1 MSAAGGTSRII
12 GLLGGECTG
21 KTTLAKALCDHLDAV
36 IVPEYLREFVSTTGR
51 APTAFEQSNI
61 MTTQIA
67 AENAALG
74 ASPHA
79 LLVCDPAALMTAIYS
94 LAYFGDRSL
103 LDSAAV
109 HAATYRTLIWCG
121 TDIPWEPDGNQRDG
135 PEYRE
140 QVDGLIAE
148 VVGSEL
154 VPAGIQVH
162 RIDGTVDDRLLAVVK
177 LLEH

>member
-1 MSAAGGTSRII
+1 MSEATGTSRKI

-36 IVPEYLREFVSTTGR
+36 VVPEYLRDFVSITGR
-51 APTAFEQSNI
+51 VPIALEQSDI

-67 AENAALG
+67 AENSALA

-79 LLVCDPAALMTAIYS
+79 LLLCDPAALMTAIYS

-103 LDSAAV
+103 LDSATL

-135 PEYRE
+135 PKYRDR
-140 QVDGLIAE
+140 VDGLIAE
-148 VVGSEL
+148 VVGSDL
-154 VPAGIQVH
+154 VPAGIKVH
-162 RIDGTVDDRLLAVVK
+162 RIDGTVDDRLRAVVE
-177 LLEH
+177 LLEQ